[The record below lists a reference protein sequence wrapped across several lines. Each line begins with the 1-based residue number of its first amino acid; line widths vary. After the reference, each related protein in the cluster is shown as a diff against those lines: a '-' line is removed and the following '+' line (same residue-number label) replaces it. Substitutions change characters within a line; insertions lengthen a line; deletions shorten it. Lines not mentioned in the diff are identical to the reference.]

1 MCSDLPILPKGGS
14 VLRDFLKLLERNSRL
29 FLYKPLL
36 HTEKHVAILL
46 RSVRRQTTA
55 SQTH

>member
-1 MCSDLPILPKGGS
+1 MCSDLPILSKGGS
-14 VLRDFLKLLERNSRL
+14 VLRNFLKLLERNSRL

-36 HTEKHVAILL
+36 HTEKHVTILL
-46 RSVRRQTTA
+46 RPVRRQSTA